1 MVTAIERLYAA
12 LDELSAHIEQ
22 VAEATVVDAG
32 ERWVLI
38 EPEERMAG
46 APPAGRE
53 SPLGATRAE
62 W

>member
-12 LDELSAHIEQ
+12 VDELSAHIEQ

-38 EPEERMAG
+38 EPEERVAG
-46 APPAGRE
+46 
-53 SPLGATRAE
+53 SPDGE
-62 W
+62 P